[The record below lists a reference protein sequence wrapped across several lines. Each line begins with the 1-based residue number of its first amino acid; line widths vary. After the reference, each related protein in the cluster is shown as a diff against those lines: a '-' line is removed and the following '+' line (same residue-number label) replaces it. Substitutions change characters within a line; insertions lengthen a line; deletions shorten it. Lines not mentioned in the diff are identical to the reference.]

1 MIINLIVILDRV
13 NKISISINMLNMK
26 RSIKLSLLFLI
37 NVIFSQNLNA
47 QKISTFAGGGA
58 GDGMPATA
66 VGMTPFGVGA
76 DAIGNVYIADMNNN
90 RVLKVNTS
98 GRLSTIAGTG
108 TSGYNGDSISASSA
122 RLCSP
127 TGVTVDNIGNV
138 YIADKCNGLVRKVNV
153 AGIISTIAGGG
164 SVLGDGGPATNAI
177 LSNPFAVAL
186 DAIGNLYIADAVSSR
201 VRKVD
206 TMGIINTIA
215 GTGTAGYSGDGG
227 PGTNAML
234 QNPSGVVIDAIGNVY
249 IADIGGKRV
258 RKLDTGGIITTF
270 AGNGVAGIT
279 GDHGSATAAELYNP
293 SSVSID
299 NLGNVYITD
308 QTYGYVRKVDTS
320 GIINYF
326 AGGGG
331 LITEGIHADS
341 AELYQTSGIIY
352 DGVGNLY
359 VVDKGLFRV
368 RKINVSGIINT
379 VAGNMQD
386 SYLGDNYAASAAGL
400 QYPCDV
406 ATDASGN
413 LYIADQTNNR
423 IRKIDNLGIITT
435 IAGNDTLGF
444 TGDGGPATSAQIY
457 SPIAVATDISGNIY
471 FSDHHNQRIRK
482 INSSGS
488 ISTIAGTGTIGFSG
502 DGGPA
507 TAAMIAYPY
516 QITTD
521 IHGSIYFA
529 DEGNNRIRKINST
542 GIISTIAGCSSTSGF
557 GGDGGPATLA
567 HLRFP
572 TGVAVDRSGNVYIAD
587 MINNRV
593 RKLDTFGI
601 INTIA
606 GTSSSGYSGD
616 GIPATSA
623 ELYEPMSLKFD
634 SAGNLYIV
642 DYGNNMIRMVDTAG
656 IINAVAGSY
665 FGGSFGGYS
674 GDGGPA
680 TAAKMHEP
688 CGIAFDGC
696 NSIYVADAYNNVI
709 RKISLIEPVIGSTTI
724 CSGAITTLIDSTTSG
739 FWNIGGTTSICSID
753 SGSGELRGLTS
764 GVALITY
771 TTTNTCGVAFANATI
786 TVNPLPDSGIISG
799 LSLVAVG
806 SAIMLSDTVTAGI
819 WSSGNATIA
828 TVSSTGLV
836 TGVSMGVDT
845 ISYTV
850 TNLCGHSSAIKTITV
865 TPTLGLST
873 KNSFINSFN
882 IYPNPATNKIT
893 IESQQQGRIQIVSL
907 DGQLILSELLKEKS
921 TQFTLPIGIANGTY
935 LVRFISID
943 GICNMQKLYIE
954 R

>member
-1 MIINLIVILDRV
+1 MKKSIKVSIFFLANVFFLHNLI
-13 NKISISINMLNMK
+13 
-26 RSIKLSLLFLI
+26 
-37 NVIFSQNLNA
+37 A
-47 QKISTFAGGGA
+47 QKIATFAGGGA
-58 GDGMPATA
+58 GNGMPATA
-66 VGMTPFGVGA
+66 VGMTPYGVGA

-98 GRLSTIAGTG
+98 GIVTTIAGTG
-108 TSGYNGDSISASSA
+108 TQGYNGDGINASSA

-127 TGVTVDNIGNV
+127 TGVTVDVMGNV
-138 YIADKCNGLVRKVNV
+138 YIADKCNGLIRKVNV

-186 DAIGNLYIADAVSSR
+186 DASGNLYIADAVSSR

-206 TMGIINTIA
+206 TMGIITTIA
-215 GTGTAGYSGDGG
+215 GTGTAGYSGDSG

-234 QNPSGVVIDAIGNVY
+234 QNPSGVVIDVLGNVY

-258 RKLDTGGIITTF
+258 RKVDTGGIITTF

-279 GDHGSATAAELYNP
+279 GDHGPATAAELYNP

-320 GIINYF
+320 GTINYF

-341 AELYQTSGIIY
+341 AELYQTSGIVY
-352 DGVGNLY
+352 DGIGNLY

-368 RKINVSGIINT
+368 RKINVSRIINT
-379 VAGNMQD
+379 VAGNMED

-423 IRKIDNLGIITT
+423 IRKIDNLGNITT

-444 TGDGGPATSAQIY
+444 TGDGGLATSAQIY
-457 SPIAVATDISGNIY
+457 LPIAVATDVSGNIY
-471 FSDHHNQRIRK
+471 FSDHNNQRIRK
-482 INSSGS
+482 INSAGI

-521 IHGSIYFA
+521 MHGTIYFA
-529 DEGNNRIRKINST
+529 DEGSNRIRKINSS

-572 TGVAVDRSGNVYIAD
+572 TGVALDRRGNVYIAD
-587 MINNRV
+587 MINNRI
-593 RKLDTFGI
+593 RKIDTFGI

-642 DYGNNMIRMVDTAG
+642 DYGNNMIRMVDTIG
-656 IINAVAGSY
+656 TINAVAGSY
-665 FGGSFGGYS
+665 FGGSFGAYW

-709 RKISLIEPVIGSTTI
+709 RKISLIEPVIGSTSV
-724 CSGAITTLIDSTTSG
+724 CSGAITTLTDSTLGGLWS
-739 FWNIGGTTSICSID
+739 ISGTTGICSID
-753 SGSGELRGLTS
+753 SSGELRGLTS
-764 GVALITY
+764 GTASITY
-771 TTTNTCGVAFANATI
+771 STSNICGVVFETATI
-786 TVNPLPDSGIISG
+786 TVNPLPDSGIITGS
-799 LSLVAVG
+799 SLVAIG
-806 SAIMLSDTVTAGI
+806 STIMLSDTSIGGI

-828 TVSSTGLV
+828 TISSIGLV

-850 TNLCGHSSAIKTITV
+850 TNSCGYSFAIKTITV
-865 TPTLGLST
+865 TPTLGQST
-873 KNSFINSFN
+873 KNSFINYFSM
-882 IYPNPATNKIT
+882 YPNPTRSKFT
-893 IESQQQGRIQIVSL
+893 IESQELGRILIVSL
-907 DGQLILSELLKEKS
+907 DGKLILSEILREKS
-921 TQFTLPIGIANGTY
+921 TPITLPIGISNGTY
-935 LVRFISID
+935 LVRFISND
-943 GICNMQKLYIE
+943 GICNMQKLYVE